1 MVEQPIRPFSAFRMM
16 FGGNQTKT
24 AVRFV
29 RACSRLRLSCRNA
42 SRITDTHARSRL
54 RTTIRYP
61 VPRRTSGLNVII
73 SSQSL
78 SNAGEGSWHFGN
90 PQKSECVGTDVLFVV
105 TPFTHPEFRVTHSH
119 MAWRNSNHDRLMV
132 AFTYQPR
139 TRPPQPVLSSPFPF
153 LSTVKSSPEEW
164 FQITSTISAKS
175 ISNVEPIDCHVS
187 ARLGLASQLF
197 F

>member
-1 MVEQPIRPFSAFRMM
+1 M
-16 FGGNQTKT
+16 FGGGQTKT

-42 SRITDTHARSRL
+42 SWIMDTRVRSRP

-61 VPRRTSGLNVII
+61 VLRRTSGLNVTI
-73 SSQSL
+73 SSRSL

-90 PQKSECVGTDVLFVV
+90 HQKGECGH
-105 TPFTHPEFRVTHSH
+105 PFTHPGFRVTYSH
-119 MAWRNSNHDRLMV
+119 MAWRNSIIHDRLMV
-132 AFTYQPR
+132 AFTYLPR

-175 ISNVEPIDCHVS
+175 IFNIEPIDCHVS
-187 ARLGLASQLF
+187 ARPGLASNLF
-197 F
+197 